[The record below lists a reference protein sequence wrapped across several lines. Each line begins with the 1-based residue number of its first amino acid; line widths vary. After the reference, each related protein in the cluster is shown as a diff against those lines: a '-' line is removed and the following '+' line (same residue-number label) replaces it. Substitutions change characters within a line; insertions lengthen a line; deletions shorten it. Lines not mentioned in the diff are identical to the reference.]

1 MVNQESGQFFWPN
14 QLKPKNL
21 MDVPLRGRID
31 MLEEIGDAI
40 NCMEHLLI
48 FFKRFKFFGLIG
60 KNYAKFK
67 R

>member
-21 MDVPLRGRID
+21 MDVPFRGRKD

-40 NCMEHLLI
+40 NCMEHLL
-48 FFKRFKFFGLIG
+48 FFF
-60 KNYAKFK
+60 
-67 R
+67 